1 MSPVERQRGLN
12 LARSGWPKPS
22 RRLAVSGIA
31 APSPSPKPCMANL
44 YYYPFC
50 PNSRFVRL
58 VLAEMGM
65 EPTLREER
73 PWERRR
79 EFLALDPAGATP
91 LLVEE
96 GGLAIPGAAVIA
108 EYLDETRGLGLG
120 TRRLLP
126 DGPAERVEV
135 RRLLDWF
142 LAKFHEEVTGYL
154 VHEKIVKRFIGP
166 GEGGGAPD
174 MAAIRAARNNVRYH
188 LKYIGYLIATR
199 NWLAGDHLTYADLA
213 AAAHLSCADYCGDVP
228 WDENDNARGWYARV
242 KSRPAFRALLSDRV
256 PGMAPAAHYANL
268 DF

>member
-1 MSPVERQRGLN
+1 MSPAERQRGLN

-22 RRLAVSGIA
+22 RRLAASGIA
-31 APSPSPKPCMANL
+31 APSPLPKPFMANL

-166 GEGGGAPD
+166 A
-174 MAAIRAARNNVRYH
+174 RAAGPRHGGDSRGAQQCALSSQIH
-188 LKYIGYLIATR
+188 RLPDR
-199 NWLAGDHLTYADLA
+199 DPELACGRPSDLCGSGRRGPS
-213 AAAHLSCADYCGDVP
+213 LLRDYCGDVP
-228 WDENDNARGWYARV
+228 WEENDNARCWYARV